1 RDRRPNRT
9 RRTERTLNRAR
20 RPADRRALP
29 PSASRSPAHSMANPV
44 FAAVPQRQ
52 SDSTLTQVHSARL
65 SEGEQEGDQSHTPG
79 LESLRQNVHSN
90 EARNTH
96 GPAEHS
102 RARHRRSLRT
112 RPSHHR
118 TSPG

>member
-1 RDRRPNRT
+1 
-9 RRTERTLNRAR
+9 
-20 RPADRRALP
+20 
-29 PSASRSPAHSMANPV
+29 MANPV

-65 SEGEQEGDQSHTPG
+65 SEGEQEGDRSHTPG

-90 EARNTH
+90 EARDTH

-118 TSPG
+118 TSPRSEEHTSELQSRGHLVCRLLLEKKEYRN